1 MQRKLS
7 RRFRFSLASLLL
19 LVTLIALALGSYR
32 AWQIASERAELTSI
46 FGGEEGMAILVKPDK
61 VEAYRLGKP
70 TGPHHSIDLKDYPTI
85 SPPVAISTADLE
97 TLQRLFTG
105 RSSFRH
111 YYKACI
117 PTYGVR
123 LDFNRGNKEL
133 HILFCLECESLDCW
147 LDGKLVGGADFD
159 PVNADLVRIVKSIF
173 PNDTDI
179 QALRP

>member
-1 MQRKLS
+1 MPILS
-7 RRFRFSLASLLL
+7 RRFRFSLVCLLLL
-19 LVTLIALALGSYR
+19 LVVVAVAIGAYFAL
-32 AWQIASERAELTSI
+32 QNDSELADVPSI
-46 FGGEEGMAILVKPDK
+46 FGGEEGMAILANPDK

-97 TLQRLFTG
+97 TLQRLFTD

-123 LDFNRGNKEL
+123 LDYVRGNKEL
-133 HILFCLECESLDCW
+133 QVLFCFECESLDCW
-147 LDGKLVGGADFD
+147 LEGQLVGGADFD
-159 PVNADLVRIVKSIF
+159 PVTDQLLRIVKSIF
-173 PNDTDI
+173 PNDPGI
-179 QALRP
+179 QTLQP